1 MAEAHIPAELE
12 PHVHEH
18 GLASGDV
25 TQLATDIDRAWELF
39 EATAREADLSAPARK
54 HGWTGRDIVARVG
67 HWEFSRTLDDL
78 LREAHDGDADFV
90 DAEAEDARILSR
102 TATMSDGDILD
113 GVTAARHATAD
124 WLASDGPATWGLVHT
139 SSVLGPLPVLTVVNA
154 ACYQLATCA
163 LDLERCGATAPDELL
178 HTGLTAMVDSAGG
191 LAARKH
197 VAGAVIAR
205 TSSVIVGAGARGG
218 HWRTR
223 EFSTMPTGPAIE
235 AEARVILDVTS
246 GHASVPHLYRAKEL
260 RLHDLSGLI
269 HLAPVL
275 DGVPGLP
282 PLGAIGRA
290 LQVVDAVGGLF
301 GRFRR

>member
-18 GLASGDV
+18 GLASGDL
-25 TQLATDIDRAWELF
+25 TQLAASVDRSWKLF
-39 EATAREADLSAPARK
+39 EAAARQADLSAPARK
-54 HGWTGRDIVARVG
+54 HGWTGRDVVARVG

-78 LREAHDGDADFV
+78 LKEAHDGDADFV
-90 DAEAEDARILSR
+90 DVDAEEARILSR
-102 TATMSDGDILD
+102 TATMSDDEVLG
-113 GVTAARHATAD
+113 GVTAARRATAD

-139 SSVLGPLPVLTVVNA
+139 SSVLGPLPVLTVLNA
-154 ACYQLATCA
+154 ASYQLATSA
-163 LDLERCGATAPDELL
+163 LDLEVCGATAPDELL
-178 HTGLTAMVDSAGG
+178 HAGLAAMVDSAGA

-205 TSSVIVGAGARGG
+205 TPTTILGAAARGG

-223 EFSTMPTGPAIE
+223 ELRSMPKGPAIE
-235 AEARVILDVTS
+235 AEPRVILDITS
-246 GHASVPHLYRAKEL
+246 GRASVPHLYRTGEL
-260 RLHDLSGLI
+260 RLHDLSGLL
-269 HLAPVL
+269 HLAPVV